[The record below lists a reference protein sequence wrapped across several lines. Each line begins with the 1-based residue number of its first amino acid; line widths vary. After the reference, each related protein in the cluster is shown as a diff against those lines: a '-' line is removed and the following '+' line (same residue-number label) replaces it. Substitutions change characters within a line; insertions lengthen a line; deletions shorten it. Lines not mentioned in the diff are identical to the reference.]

1 MLSRDPEGKV
11 IATDDHGCVVD
22 FHALRQTFISNLVN
36 GGVQP
41 KVAQALARHSTITL
55 TLDRYTHLRAGDEL
69 KALETLP
76 DLREVPPPVKTNE
89 GAA

>member
-1 MLSRDPEGKV
+1 M
-11 IATDDHGCVVD
+11 
-22 FHALRQTFISNLVN
+22 N

-76 DLREVPPPVKTNE
+76 DLGEVPPPVKPGE
-89 GAA
+89 KRA